1 MANAR
6 SLFLASTG
14 ATFAAAAIALST
26 IPLAVGAAALPPTQI
41 VTDTNFSEVFLDP
54 GQYGELLPQ

>member
-1 MANAR
+1 MADVR
-6 SLFLASTG
+6 SMILASTG

-26 IPLAVGAAALPPTQI
+26 IPLAVPATALPSTQI
-41 VTDTNFSEVFLDP
+41 VTDTKFSEVFLDP